1 MNVICNRNCVD
12 AVGGKCVRK
21 ELEIGKTGL
30 CQNFVEF
37 REFYRE
43 DNVVVMDKNGIP
55 SIMVKFTRKPDVKP
69 IHPMFIIGGEVYDEI
84 FISKYKNCIINGLAY
99 SLPMQKPATDVT
111 LEEAEKACF
120 DKGEGWHLMTAME
133 HGFLANYSLENG
145 TLPHGNT
152 NYGKYRGNQ
161 EEGCET
167 YDGSR
172 MLTGTGPDT
181 WTHDHTAFGVEGLCG
196 DIYEWMRGMRLM
208 DGKLEIANN
217 NDAAMPIDLSE
228 NSSLWLPVEVGEES
242 VYLVVED
249 GELRFTTEEPEDT
262 DYDGCRWKDVKF
274 DFNLPEVM
282 KNLGLFVGEPETYIY
297 ADMNGERL
305 PLCGGF
311 WYDGSSAGVFH
322 VSLNGPRS
330 ISYGNVGFRS
340 AYYRKRKTE

>member
-1 MNVICNRNCVD
+1 
-12 AVGGKCVRK
+12 
-21 ELEIGKTGL
+21 
-30 CQNFVEF
+30 
-37 REFYRE
+37 
-43 DNVVVMDKNGIP
+43 
-55 SIMVKFTRKPDVKP
+55 
-69 IHPMFIIGGEVYDEI
+69 
-84 FISKYKNCIINGLAY
+84 
-99 SLPMQKPATDVT
+99 
-111 LEEAEKACF
+111 
-120 DKGEGWHLMTAME
+120 MTAME

-305 PLCGGF
+305 PICGGS
-311 WYDGSSAGVFH
+311 WYSGSNAGVFSVH
-322 VSLNGPRS
+322 LRDPRS
-330 ISYGNVGFRS
+330 ISYSYVGFRS

>member
-1 MNVICNRNCVD
+1 
-12 AVGGKCVRK
+12 
-21 ELEIGKTGL
+21 
-30 CQNFVEF
+30 
-37 REFYRE
+37 
-43 DNVVVMDKNGIP
+43 
-55 SIMVKFTRKPDVKP
+55 
-69 IHPMFIIGGEVYDEI
+69 
-84 FISKYKNCIINGLAY
+84 
-99 SLPMQKPATDVT
+99 
-111 LEEAEKACF
+111 
-120 DKGEGWHLMTAME
+120 MTAME

-152 NYGKYRGNQ
+152 NYGKYHGNQ
-161 EEGCET
+161 EERCET

-249 GELRFTTEEPEDT
+249 GELRFTTEEPEDA

-305 PLCGGF
+305 PLCGGG
-311 WYDGSSAGVFH
+311 WHDGSGAGVFG
-322 VSLNGPRS
+322 VALDGPRS

>member
-43 DNVVVMDKNGIP
+43 DNVVVMDKNGLP

-133 HGFLANYSLENG
+133 HGFLANYSLEND

-152 NYGKYRGNQ
+152 NYGKYHGNP
-161 EEGCET
+161 EERCET

-196 DIYEWMRGMRLM
+196 DIYEWVRGMRLM

-228 NSSLWLPVEVGEES
+228 NSSLWFPVEVGEES
-242 VYLVVED
+242 VYLVAED
-249 GELRFTTEEPEDT
+249 GEIRFTTEEPEDT
-262 DYDGCRWKDVKF
+262 DYDRKPLWF
-274 DFNLPEVM
+274 R
-282 KNLGLFVGEPETYIY
+282 FVGWVYGAY
-297 ADMNGERL
+297 AGRREAFDRGLWMV
-305 PLCGGF
+305 
-311 WYDGSSAGVFH
+311 GSGWNI
-322 VSLNGPRS
+322 L
-330 ISYGNVGFRS
+330 
-340 AYYRKRKTE
+340 